1 MKPLTAP
8 GLGLVALALAAAG
21 AALGQAPG
29 QQLRDS
35 AADSIDFTEKPL
47 EELPLQLPATPKR
60 DDLLAFDPGRRT
72 TLRFFVDP
80 ASLAVGTD
88 GIVRFTVVVRGDGA
102 ASNVTYE
109 AIRCKTRERK
119 VYAHGR
125 DDGTWRAVRDP
136 AWTKIGASAEI
147 EGHRLVL
154 YQEYFCPSRQI
165 IASAREG
172 VEALRRGGHPRASDL
187 LTTTPM
193 PR

>member
-1 MKPLTAP
+1 VKPLTAP
-8 GLGLVALALAAAG
+8 LVGLVAVAVAG

-29 QQLRDS
+29 RQLRDS

-47 EELPLQLPATPKR
+47 DELPLQLPAAPKP
-60 DDLLAFDPGRRT
+60 DHLLAFDPGRRT

-88 GIVRFTVVVRGDGA
+88 GIVRFTVVARGDGTA
-102 ASNVTYE
+102 ANVSYE

-119 VYAHGR
+119 IYAYGR
-125 DDGTWRAVRDP
+125 PDGSWAPVRDP
-136 AWTKIGASAEI
+136 AWTKIGANPEI